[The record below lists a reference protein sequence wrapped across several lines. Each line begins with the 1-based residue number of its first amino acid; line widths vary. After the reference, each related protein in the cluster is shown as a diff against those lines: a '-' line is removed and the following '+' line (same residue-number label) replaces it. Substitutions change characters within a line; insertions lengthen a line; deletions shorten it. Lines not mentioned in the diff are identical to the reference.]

1 MPSAVGRFKI
11 IAKDV
16 VQRMYTVQLWDSH
29 GWEMPLVYW
38 RFEDL
43 VFGEEYWMGQRLTA
57 ELPPWNPQAD
67 TAQVELG
74 SASATSSKE
83 SNVDQVA
90 TGSDLRAEQ
99 PDLDWSEFYWL
110 LAEMGITSAPR
121 AWAWFRLLEVEGVVS
136 VKSLQGRLPLPGY
149 RMTLNGGRAVMQW
162 DDPSEDTGAD
172 MDWEDFA
179 TFMMELG
186 GRDFRAIEAHWD
198 GMQRNGRVRSADGSS
213 LHAGRWIPR
222 VGGAGGAH
230 RAACRIRS
238 VG

>member
-1 MPSAVGRFKI
+1 MGRFKI

-16 VQRMYTVQLWDSH
+16 VRRMYTVQLWDSH

-38 RFEDL
+38 RFED
-43 VFGEEYWMGQRLTA
+43 
-57 ELPPWNPQAD
+57 PPWNPQAD

-99 PDLDWSEFYWL
+99 PDLDWNEFYWL

-136 VKSLQGRLPLPGY
+136 VVGVGLAGTLAVTLGVAVVVTVVAALGR
-149 RMTLNGGRAVMQW
+149 T
-162 DDPSEDTGAD
+162 
-172 MDWEDFA
+172 
-179 TFMMELG
+179 
-186 GRDFRAIEAHWD
+186 
-198 GMQRNGRVRSADGSS
+198 
-213 LHAGRWIPR
+213 
-222 VGGAGGAH
+222 
-230 RAACRIRS
+230 
-238 VG
+238 